1 VDTALAPSKISDL
14 VFFESIAIEKHR
26 TVNTGPH
33 TSNTVK
39 ALASDNIIRRRAQ
52 VITPATHA
60 GKKADKKLTTTLENL
75 IGLFLVAYQI

>member
-1 VDTALAPSKISDL
+1 VDNALAPSKISDL
-14 VFFESIAIEKHR
+14 LFFDNIAIEKHKA
-26 TVNTGPH
+26 VNTGPH
-33 TSNTVK
+33 TISTVK
-39 ALASDNIIRRRAQ
+39 ALTSDSIIRRRAQ